1 MRINGKDIMETQ
13 NIFGKM
19 YMLCI
24 YIYMLKMF
32 HVYIIFIDCTL
43 LSDISCG
50 YYLTPKKQKP
60 CSDYLV
66 LEFLVF
72 LWCHFGRFL

>member
-1 MRINGKDIMETQ
+1 MRINGNDKKVTLYGDTKYFRKDVHALY
-13 NIFGKM
+13 N
-19 YMLCI
+19 I

-72 LWCHFGRFL
+72 L

>member
-1 MRINGKDIMETQ
+1 
-13 NIFGKM
+13 
-19 YMLCI
+19 
-24 YIYMLKMF
+24 MLKMF

-50 YYLTPKKQKP
+50 YYITPKKQEP

-66 LEFLVF
+66 LEFLMF

>member
-1 MRINGKDIMETQ
+1 MIIWRHK
-13 NIFGKM
+13 IFSERCTCGV
-19 YMLCI
+19 

-50 YYLTPKKQKP
+50 YYITPKKQEP

>member
-1 MRINGKDIMETQ
+1 
-13 NIFGKM
+13 
-19 YMLCI
+19 
-24 YIYMLKMF
+24 MLKMF

-50 YYLTPKKQKP
+50 YYITPKKQEP

-66 LEFLVF
+66 LEFLMF
-72 LWCHFGRFL
+72 L

>member
-1 MRINGKDIMETQ
+1 MRINGNDKKVILLLYGDTKYFQKDVHA
-13 NIFGKM
+13 
-19 YMLCI
+19 L

-32 HVYIIFIDCTL
+32 HVYIISIDCTL

-50 YYLTPKKQKP
+50 YYITPKKQEP

-72 LWCHFGRFL
+72 L